1 MKRQDVNSKHSR
13 HGSGTFNG
21 KATPLLMSHKVM
33 FVLLGE
39 CVCGCLAVCGI
50 EHLLRVILCAYVCA
64 FDGQRADTKRQRSNI
79 PANPLWQVFLPGPAA
94 TVTDP
99 PSIFPKWQAGS
110 IKNLPVSRRVP
121 EPGHRQTGRCQQR
134 CHTGCNCTISHLIP
148 FICWSSAASRADL
161 ANCFVCSGL
170 FAILPLR

>member
-1 MKRQDVNSKHSR
+1 MAGYICVSLVTHMLIFTQCSRSVCRASQAKPLLGPGLASSRLLTRRLRRGDDLKRQDVNSKHSR

-33 FVLLGE
+33 FVHLGE

-50 EHLLRVILCAYVCA
+50 EHLLRVILRAYVCA

-79 PANPLWQVFLPGPAA
+79 PANLVWQVFLPGPAA

-99 PSIFPKWQAGS
+99 PPRYSQ
-110 IKNLPVSRRVP
+110 N
-121 EPGHRQTGRCQQR
+121 GRPAQ
-134 CHTGCNCTISHLIP
+134 
-148 FICWSSAASRADL
+148 
-161 ANCFVCSGL
+161 
-170 FAILPLR
+170 